1 MNIIPNIPLHAT
13 IHLYMWETLIPQ
25 AHQRVILDVNG
36 SFQKYI
42 QNGYAAWAAL
52 PKADTNRRSK
62 AVQTMVIRYVFHA
75 IFGIPTKSTTLDVP
89 TKPYP
94 SMASMATESVV
105 SYLTSYA
112 TMTTGNVSMATSESL
127 HSSFIGKLL
136 LTPAFC
142 LLLESSPV
150 SLFYLILQV
159 LQQQPIIFADCE
171 GATGRSV
178 PLPDRVN
185 LLADRA
191 MIFGV
196 GASMVSLKYTLQ

>member
-1 MNIIPNIPLHAT
+1 MKGTEVRAASSPDEEPDFYSMPFVNAKGKFSVSKNSDDAVVGNSNCNHACGKSAAKK
-13 IHLYMWETLIPQ
+13 ETSPTGTSTNKSKTSSKSS
-25 AHQRVILDVNG
+25 RR
-36 SFQKYI
+36 
-42 QNGYAAWAAL
+42 
-52 PKADTNRRSK
+52 TNRNR
-62 AVQTMVIRYVFHA
+62 
-75 IFGIPTKSTTLDVP
+75 KSTPGIRRKGGGYERSTNSSSTDEDISSKDCLH
-89 TKPYP
+89 
-94 SMASMATESVV
+94 
-105 SYLTSYA
+105 
-112 TMTTGNVSMATSESL
+112 GNVGI
-127 HSSFIGKLL
+127 IGKLL